1 MDVRQADHG
10 KPEHQ
15 PDPAKPWGLRLVWFV
30 GLWAAG
36 VITVGIVAM
45 AIKLAIGT

>member
-1 MDVRQADHG
+1 MIEVRQEGHG
-10 KPEHQ
+10 KSDG
-15 PDPAKPWGLRLVWFV
+15 PDPAKPWALRLVWFV

-36 VITVGIVAM
+36 VATVGIVAM